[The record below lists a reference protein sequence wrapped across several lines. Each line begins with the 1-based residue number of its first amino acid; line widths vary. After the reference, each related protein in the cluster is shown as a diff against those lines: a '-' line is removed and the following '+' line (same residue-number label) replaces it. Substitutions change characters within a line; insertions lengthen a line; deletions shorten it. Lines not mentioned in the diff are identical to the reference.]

1 MIGGAK
7 GIGLGLD
14 FGIGNQSKTRVS
26 GNYLDPTIKESLRG
40 VWIADQNTNN
50 STYRNI
56 IKNKLSNRGG
66 DFEILNAA
74 YKLNSGYGL
83 YNYDYTTFNI
93 TAGLSRVIDRVTVE
107 YYAAKGSIGLYN
119 INSTSYKGKIKLTG
133 VTDAIAL
140 KEILYFQ
147 IYTDAKDNNEAVKIY
162 KDGEYDIDIKG
173 IGTNVTRVYFYAVR
187 NGMESYTLTNPI
199 YIEQVPE
206 YKGAFVTDG
215 VDDVIMSRRTV
226 SEITNKSNEMTLVS
240 MIHQLSYSY
249 NDMAYTNII
258 RSDNNNYVR
267 NDVYQINKT
276 GIYGFTSKG
285 TSKTI
290 INNILGDKNDYK
302 GGTTNNTIP
311 STLNAN
317 LSISAVLPNTYNSS
331 VAWYWTFI
339 ADRVLTDFEIHQVIA
354 YYNLDKYISPSI
366 YYDIKRQGI
375 TNDNH
380 AQFSDKLIDYSGNKR
395 DLQLYNIGWGEES
408 GIGKYATD
416 YTRYTPNNK
425 TDLTVFN
432 NKIQC
437 YNNSGYGLA
446 FLYLYNNNSNC
457 PDYIPSY
464 KIKINIENTKSVSY
478 YYVDINGER
487 KNINILN
494 TVKEYILP
502 ESYPTKLNETNYIGF
517 TISNG
522 GKVTIE
528 QIGEYENQLVLDGV
542 NDYGQYI
549 GDLGLKD
556 YTFIMNR
563 SILKDKIVASC
574 RLAKSGTESYS
585 STPFLFESYNTS
597 GLLSNVYS
605 YGSATGFNKEGTDG
619 WSYLSTYNYNG
630 TKAVRGAGTGEGNGL
645 FIGSETALSNFTP
658 AAISHVLL
666 YPYSLNEFLIERQ
679 LKKFK
684 VGTLYEDKVLFNPII
699 NIIGDPYLVENT
711 YYFDN
716 SWSKWINPGEYIN
729 KGNDILISIRMD
741 DLGSYVKNVVCGNKD
756 VTIVKSNSTHQN
768 TYDIRIKNIDK
779 SPQRIDITVVEAVL
793 FDEIEQDYPVL
804 VSLKNREGK
813 VYTWGNSIDVGEEV
827 TYASST
833 NLLPDLYNVE
843 LNVLFNGKPIV
854 GQYQKIKYSN
864 YINAVK
870 NKTYLVDDNEPVC
883 ILSPE
888 RLKLSNA
895 VYKRLGH
902 IPDLS
907 GNGNHGNLNNL
918 SYSSTSGVT
927 TDNAIQLDG
936 VDDFITF
943 SRIHE
948 GGKQVFLKVNYQTVG
963 ILYDQ
968 RAVLNIYNFAIY
980 TSINNYLAYRDRNT
994 NGRTYIDGV
1003 LNKHIKNGELQ
1014 NITHNIVEVAPYN
1027 LGETSNP
1034 VIGCSITPDS
1044 FAKLKLYTFM
1054 LFNNVSTDENIKK
1067 LNEIIGIEGKYVETP
1082 EYYYDVADINN
1093 ISDDHTVVKDRV
1105 SGVNN
1110 LTCYNFTFN
1119 NSFDSGYGGINN
1131 SINFMPPP
1139 TNNSGWMTETNKR
1152 CLYTVLDNGVS
1163 ANITKSINATAAWFW
1178 TQYGLPKG
1186 KRCWYQISGVDAGHG
1201 VVFGSDLADV
1211 TYKVVVT
1218 SDGVYEINWNNLL
1231 HADGTIAD
1239 PCILSNGWTGNC
1251 NIIIKQIPHYPN
1263 GLVFDGVDDFLDN
1276 YNLPVFDDYTVI
1288 AKRNTLIRSPY
1299 TCFAH
1304 KGQLPSENGV
1314 NNAFIFEYDSVDANV
1329 YQYTFGVS
1337 EKVEPSNNIVSATSN
1352 SYDDISIG
1360 KGQAIDKVGM
1370 KIGSW
1375 SNGRWKGVF
1384 YKLMLFSKTINKLS
1398 IHSLKNLFEKDE
1410 IIDLNNPIFK
1420 K

>member
-1 MIGGAK
+1 MVSNT
-7 GIGLGLD
+7 GIGV
-14 FGIGNQSKTRVS
+14 GIGIPFNRRSS
-26 GNYLDPTIKESLRG
+26 GGSSYISPDVLSSLRG

-147 IYTDAKDNNEAVKIY
+147 IYTDAKDNDEAVKIY

-215 VDDVIMSRRTV
+215 VDDVIHSRGTV
-226 SEITNKSNEMTLVS
+226 SELLGTKNLAISRVTVVS
-240 MIHQLSYSY
+240 MMCQNTLY
-249 NDMAYTNII
+249 NDTSSA
-258 RSDNNNYVR
+258 NNSLPIEGINTLP
-267 NDVYQINKT
+267 VYNNVTQINKT
-276 GIYGFTSKG
+276 GIYGYTYTPNS
-285 TSKTI
+285 TPVVL
-290 INNILGDKNDYK
+290 NNIMGDKNDYNAVQ
-302 GGTTNNTIP
+302 GG
-311 STLNAN
+311 S
-317 LSISAVLPNTYNSS
+317 NSDVDRFEVTRNKFPVS

-380 AQFSDKLIDYSGNKR
+380 SQFNDKLIDYSGNKR
-395 DLQLYNIGWGEES
+395 ELQLYNIGWGEES

-446 FLYLYNNNSNC
+446 FLYLYNNNPIC

-487 KNINILN
+487 KNIILN

-517 TISNG
+517 TISDG

-549 GDLGLKD
+549 GDLNLKD

-563 SILKDKIVASC
+563 SILKDKIAASC

-729 KGNDILISIRMD
+729 KGNDILISVRME

-756 VTIVKSNSTHQN
+756 VTIVKSSSTHPN

-779 SPQRIDITVVEAVL
+779 SPQRIDITIVEAVL

-895 VYKRLGH
+895 DYKRLGY

-968 RAVLNIYNFAIY
+968 RAVPNIYNFAIY
-980 TSINNYLAYRDRNT
+980 TIINNYLAYRDRNT

-1034 VIGCSITPDS
+1034 VIGCSITLGN
-1044 FAKLKLYTFM
+1044 FVKLKLYTFM

-1093 ISDDHTVVKDRV
+1093 LSDDHTVVKDRV

-1119 NSFDSGYGGINN
+1119 NSFDSGYGGIQNI
-1131 SINFMPPP
+1131 INFMPPP

-1186 KRCWYQISGVDAGHG
+1186 KRCWYQISGVDADHG

-1288 AKRNTLIRSPY
+1288 AKRRNLDVKPN

-1304 KGQLPSENGV
+1304 KGEKATNNGAE
-1314 NNAFIFEYDSVDANV
+1314 NAFIFEYNSSNGNTCQFSFGADNKVLAN
-1329 YQYTFGVS
+1329 
-1337 EKVEPSNNIVSATSN
+1337 KDIVSSTPI
-1352 SYDDISIG
+1352 SYNDDIILRGSYG
-1360 KGQAIDKVGM
+1360 TDQSGM
-1370 KIGSW
+1370 KVANW
-1375 SNGRWKGVF
+1375 SSNRWKGIF
-1384 YKLMLFSKTINKLS
+1384 YKLMLYSKTINNLS